1 MYKIMLVDDHPIV
14 REGIFRLISTR
25 NDMKVVAQANSGNE
39 AYELLKEIELDI
51 VITDF
56 SMPGISG
63 LKFIEKALA
72 RKSDLKIIMCSMHSS
87 TQIVNFAYKLGAKGF
102 VSKSANP
109 TNILDAIRA
118 SNENR
123 FFLSED
129 LQNRSDYETCNLD
142 QVLLESLSV
151 SEFETFKM
159 LAKGSSLATIAKDLN
174 LSEKTINN
182 YQTKIRTKLQLQT
195 PAQLVHFALRNGII
209 MQTLPIKFE

>member
-63 LKFIEKALA
+63 LKFIEKALT

-182 YQTKIRTKLQLQT
+182 YQTKF
-195 PAQLVHFALRNGII
+195 PATSSKSTSVCS
-209 MQTLPIKFE
+209 

>member
-1 MYKIMLVDDHPIV
+1 MSKIMLVDDHPIV
-14 REGIFRLISTR
+14 REGFVRLISSHKE
-25 NDMKVVAQANSGNE
+25 MEVVAQASSGDE
-39 AYELLKEIELDI
+39 AYELLKQIELDI

-63 LKFIEKALA
+63 LRFIEKALV
-72 RKSDLKIIMCSMHSS
+72 RKPSLKIIMCSMHESF
-87 TQIVNFAYKLGAKGF
+87 QIINFAFKLGAKGF

-109 TNILDAIRA
+109 KNILDAIKA
-118 SNENR
+118 ANENK
-123 FFLSED
+123 FFLSDD
-129 LQNRSDYETCNLD
+129 LRTRGHHETWNSDQL
-142 QVLLESLSV
+142 LLETLSI

-159 LAKGSSLATIAKDLN
+159 LAKGLSIGMIAKDLN

-209 MQTLPIKFE
+209 MQTLSVSFE

>member
-195 PAQLVHFALRNGII
+195 PAQLVHFALRNRII
-209 MQTLPIKFE
+209 MQTLPVKFE